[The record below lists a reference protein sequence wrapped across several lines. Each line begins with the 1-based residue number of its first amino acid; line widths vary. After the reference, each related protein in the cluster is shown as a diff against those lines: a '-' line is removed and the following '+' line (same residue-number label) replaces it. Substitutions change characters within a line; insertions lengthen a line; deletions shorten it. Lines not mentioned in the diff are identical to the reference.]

1 MYVFQMGWKS
11 SLMAAVSSGSVTGV
25 RMWTAGT
32 EDRGLLED
40 LDQLNNA
47 EGETVE
53 EFVER

>member
-1 MYVFQMGWKS
+1 MGWKS
-11 SLMAAVSSGSVTGV
+11 ELMTAVSSGSLTGV

>member
-1 MYVFQMGWKS
+1 MGWKS
-11 SLMAAVSSGSVTGV
+11 NLMAAVSSGSLTGV
-25 RMWTAGT
+25 RMWAAHDGPQWAVVT
-32 EDRGLLED
+32 ED